1 MKRESRVRN
10 SFINGM
16 TGFFGRAIN
25 SIVGLICRTIFI
37 HVLSTEYLGVDGLFE
52 NILYLLNFAELG
64 FGHVIIYN
72 MYKPIA
78 NDDKE
83 KIKALVH
90 LYKKVY
96 SIIGVIVLV
105 LGLSLIPFLDLII
118 KDIPSVKENLTII
131 YILYLLQTLST
142 YFYGYKKSLLTA
154 YQKEYITNIT
164 NFIFNITKNIIQIL
178 VLIFTQ
184 NYLLYLVIYILSN
197 ILSNVVISYRVDK
210 LFPYLRESKYKNV
223 SKRELSE
230 IKTNVKSL
238 IVFKVGD
245 IVSNGTDNIL
255 LSIFSNVNMVGL
267 FTNYT
272 TIIKQASGIFWDF
285 LNGLTGS
292 IGNVN
297 AKESNDKK
305 EKILLQIL
313 CISSLVYGFLC
324 ICLGVLINPFISI
337 WLGSDFLISSDLIFV
352 YLFVIY
358 FEGYSFVTHTYRNT
372 EGLFRY
378 ARFLPIISAFVNLTL
393 SIILGNLIGIVGIFV
408 ATIISKLLTSAWYMP
423 YLIYKK
429 CYNKKPFAVY
439 YKAVYDLLI
448 SFITFIIVNNVVSI
462 ISFHGI
468 FGFIIKCLVCS
479 SISAILLC
487 LFSFITKEF
496 REIVNKLLQFIKR
509 RGK

>member
-1 MKRESRVRN
+1 
-10 SFINGM
+10 
-16 TGFFGRAIN
+16 
-25 SIVGLICRTIFI
+25 
-37 HVLSTEYLGVDGLFE
+37 
-52 NILYLLNFAELG
+52 
-64 FGHVIIYN
+64 
-72 MYKPIA
+72 
-78 NDDKE
+78 
-83 KIKALVH
+83 
-90 LYKKVY
+90 
-96 SIIGVIVLV
+96 
-105 LGLSLIPFLDLII
+105 
-118 KDIPSVKENLTII
+118 
-131 YILYLLQTLST
+131 
-142 YFYGYKKSLLTA
+142 
-154 YQKEYITNIT
+154 
-164 NFIFNITKNIIQIL
+164 
-178 VLIFTQ
+178 
-184 NYLLYLVIYILSN
+184 
-197 ILSNVVISYRVDK
+197 
-210 LFPYLRESKYKNV
+210 
-223 SKRELSE
+223 
-230 IKTNVKSL
+230 
-238 IVFKVGD
+238 
-245 IVSNGTDNIL
+245 
-255 LSIFSNVNMVGL
+255 MVGL

-429 CYNKKPFAVY
+429 CYNKKPFAFY
-439 YKAVYDLLI
+439 YKAVYYLLI

-462 ISFHGI
+462 ISVHGI